1 MDIKEIK
8 EYLDNNKENKE
19 VIDFIKSIQQP
30 LTRDTVEMWCKEGEG
45 KSWLDRNCDI
55 YSTKAIETARTNA
68 LEKFKKEELPKL
80 QEEYY
85 KNKTN
90 EGMTEEQKQV
100 RELQTQLEKMQ
111 KQQKIN
117 ETKNN
122 YSKVFAEKGLDVRM
136 LDFLNLDRENDLID
150 KDIST
155 MEEIFKSNVNSKVE
169 ETFKNNPTPP
179 SGNESTGEQL
189 SGFEK
194 EFYKLNPDLK

>member
-85 KNKTN
+85 KTKTG

-150 KDIST
+150 KDISA

>member
-30 LTRDTVEMWCKEGEG
+30 ITRDTVEMWCKEGEG

-85 KNKTN
+85 KAKTN
-90 EGMTEEQKQV
+90 EGMTPEQKQV